1 MVDLHHKNYRWEMS
15 ELVVKDN
22 ALINASYNLDLT
34 EQRLILLAIVEA
46 RESGKGINAND
57 PLNIHAESYIN
68 QFGVHRN
75 TAYQA
80 LKDACDDLFAR
91 QFSYQSLSEKGN
103 IQHHKSRW
111 VSEVIYVEQEAVVKL
126 IFAPAIIPLITRL
139 EKHFTSYELEQ
150 VSQLKSAYAVRLYE
164 ILIAWRSTGK
174 TPVIGLD
181 DFKKQIGINE
191 GDYKRI
197 DVLKSRVLEP
207 SIKQIN
213 EHTDIIVSVA
223 QHKTGRSVTGFS
235 FRFKQKPQP
244 KVEQRTDPK
253 RDPNTPDFFVEMT
266 DAQRHLFAHKLSE
279 LPEVGSE
286 YAEIGESAEDF
297 TKRLADMLLEPKKFR
312 MFYPLL
318 EQLGFSSK
326 KNESTVK
333 LVDQVKTYTIEDHKF
348 IAFNPRGSVHLSS
361 CAFNIARDKRYKHLK
376 KDSEKMADFES
387 RLKTMLLDEKQQ
399 SQFFGILR
407 GETSRFKPN

>member
-1 MVDLHHKNYRWEMS
+1 MKN

-22 ALINASYNLDLT
+22 ALINASYNLDLV

-57 PLNIHAESYIN
+57 PLTVHAESYIN
-68 QFGVHRN
+68 QFDVHRN
-75 TAYQA
+75 GAYKA
-80 LKDACDDLFAR
+80 LKDACKDLFAR
-91 QFSYQSLSEKGN
+91 QFSYQEQRGKGVAN
-103 IQHHKSRW
+103 ITSRW
-111 VSEVIYVEQEAVVKL
+111 VSQIAYVENNATVEL

-139 EKHFTSYELEQ
+139 EEQFTSYELEQ
-150 VSQLKSAYAVRLYE
+150 VSRLNSAYAVRLYE
-164 ILIAWRSTGK
+164 LLIAWRSTGK
-174 TPVIGLD
+174 TPVIELQDFRKKMGVLD
-181 DFKKQIGINE
+181 SEYTRSDNFKKW
-191 GDYKRI
+191 
-197 DVLKSRVLEP
+197 VLEKP
-207 SIKQIN
+207 IEQIN
-213 EHTDIIVSVA
+213 ANTDIVVKYE
-223 QHKTGRSVTGFS
+223 QHKKGKLIHGFS
-235 FRFKQKPQP
+235 FRFKQKVQP
-244 KVEQRTDPK
+244 KVEQKADPK

-266 DAQRHLFAHKLSE
+266 DAQRLLFAHKLSE

-326 KNESTVK
+326 KIQPTVK
-333 LVDQVKTYTIEDHKF
+333 QVDQVKTYNIEDHKF
-348 IAFNPRGSVHLSS
+348 IAFDPRGSVHLSS
-361 CAFNIARDKRYKHLK
+361 CAFNIARDKRYKHMK
-376 KDSEKMADFES
+376 KDSEKMTDFES

-399 SQFFGILR
+399 YQFFEILR